1 VASGGR
7 LEGGHSNH
15 PGRRKRARD
24 SVDPSD
30 QDALELALD
39 DPAVIL
45 VLLEG
50 DAPVGCVTTAGYG
63 ATMGESI
70 LYGYLSVRLSEPGT
84 ALAVHSA
91 GADHPVTV
99 VSEPRFDPEMARLK
113 EVAGAARS

>member
-7 LEGGHSNH
+7 LDGGHSNH
-15 PGRRKRARD
+15 PGGRKRARD

-50 DAPVGCVTTAGYG
+50 DAPVGYVRPPAMARRRGRASSTA
-63 ATMGESI
+63 TCQ
-70 LYGYLSVRLSEPGT
+70 VRLSEPGT

-113 EVAGAARS
+113 DVAGAARS